1 MRKSETAAGNSPIK
15 TKDAWLKE
23 AIEHYNAA
31 RYKEGLLACERAI
44 ALDPTFAR
52 AYHGKGLILTRLQKY
67 TDALS
72 SYEKARQLAPNKAK
86 IYADLAELLMLLHD
100 EEKAR
105 ENYKQAFKLDNT
117 YKRAYFAAMKPL
129 IDPLIERAANAI
141 AHNNY
146 MVAKDLYRQA
156 TEINPDDSSLVQTYL
171 SIEREHS
178 TLFYT
183 SQGHF
188 YSSDMALEELREEY
202 PDIFRR

>member
-1 MRKSETAAGNSPIK
+1 MGRTNPATGKSPAK

-23 AIEHYNAA
+23 AIDHYKAA
-31 RYKEGLLACERAI
+31 HYEEALFACEQAI

-52 AYHGKGLILTRLQKY
+52 AYHGKGLILTYLQKY

-86 IYADLAELLMLLHD
+86 IYADLAELFMLLHD

-105 ENYKQAFKLDNT
+105 ENYKQAFKLDES
-117 YKRAYFAAMKPL
+117 YKDAYFTAMKPL
-129 IDPLIERAANAI
+129 IDPLIERAAVAL

-146 MVAKDLYRQA
+146 IIARDSYRQA
-156 TEINPDDSSLVQTYL
+156 SEINPDDSALAQTYL
-171 SIEREHS
+171 SIGQEHP

-183 SQGHF
+183 SEGNF
-188 YSSDMALEELREEY
+188 YTSETALEELREEH